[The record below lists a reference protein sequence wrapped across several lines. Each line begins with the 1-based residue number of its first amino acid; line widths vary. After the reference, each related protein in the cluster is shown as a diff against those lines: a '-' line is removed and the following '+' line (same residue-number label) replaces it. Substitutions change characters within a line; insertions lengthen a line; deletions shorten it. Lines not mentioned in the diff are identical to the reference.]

1 MEFFRFSKMEFFGI
15 NVKPEFVQKV
25 ADCEIKQIDFGKKWQ
40 NINHHSVLTTGI
52 CNTASLLLV

>member
-1 MEFFRFSKMEFFGI
+1 MEFFGI